1 METFDTDFIWLIGIF
16 LIALVGITAIAMYRA
31 PVVDENE
38 NELKDDSEIKQN
50 LHPKKNRNVTRG
62 ADGRFKSKANV

>member
-38 NELKDDSEIKQN
+38 NELKDESEIKQN